1 MAQQL
6 PAIKSGEV
14 QDPRSL
20 SNLLWAVSELEL
32 WTEFRELYDVVTR
45 SAIANIHRYSLT
57 HMATIAS
64 AFAKADIRSD
74 ELFALMLTE
83 CENRPISDPSM
94 IPDLL
99 VLNDSYEKL
108 GIDSGIVKQVLD
120 VVKAAEEKLETI
132 ETSEDRKVRVRNFV
146 AELIGTSAIAGAV
159 LIVAALVKIYF
170 ARV

>member
-1 MAQQL
+1 
-6 PAIKSGEV
+6 
-14 QDPRSL
+14 
-20 SNLLWAVSELEL
+20 
-32 WTEFRELYDVVTR
+32 
-45 SAIANIHRYSLT
+45 
-57 HMATIAS
+57 
-64 AFAKADIRSD
+64 
-74 ELFALMLTE
+74 MLTE